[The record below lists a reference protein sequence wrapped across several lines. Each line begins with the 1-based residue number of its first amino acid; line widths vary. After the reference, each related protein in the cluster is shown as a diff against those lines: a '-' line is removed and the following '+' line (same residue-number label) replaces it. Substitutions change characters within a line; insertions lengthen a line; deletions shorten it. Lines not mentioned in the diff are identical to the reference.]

1 MVIYVS
7 FDLRKP
13 KQAEEL
19 FRKIQ
24 LHDSENCYILP
35 SVCFNPI
42 FDKDEKTLSE
52 LCIDLLSA
60 CDAVV
65 FYGEDHSMREKELS
79 FAKLI
84 GMEVL
89 TIDSQG
95 YPDIGFATLLPY

>member
-7 FDLRKP
+7 FDLQKP

-19 FRKIQ
+19 LRKIQ
-24 LHDSENCYILP
+24 LHDLENCYICP
-35 SVCFNPI
+35 SVCFSPLS
-42 FDKDEKTLSE
+42 DADEKTICE
-52 LCIDLLSA
+52 LCVDLLSA

-65 FYGEDHSMREKELS
+65 FFGENNTIQEKELG

-89 TIDSQG
+89 AIDSQG